1 MNYKQILSILNN
13 EKQLSS
19 EEIGSIKKHFHFT
32 KSRKKL
38 EKISKLLNA

>member
-19 EEIGSIKKHFHFT
+19 EEIGSIKKH
-32 KSRKKL
+32 SL
-38 EKISKLLNA
+38 V